1 MPLGYVPGLRT
12 ACFVPICS
20 GKSHAIIPCIYSE
33 LSRHVDMLVHKA
45 SWTLDVAILGDEAS
59 STFIVTLSSHK
70 ASSTP
75 DAAMLGHEA
84 SSTFDAAILDY
95 KKITNLSVWS
105 SQTMKSHL
113 SLIRPCWEC
122 HINSILEVYSA
133 LWHTLLLGVQWGQMI
148 VGNMTW
154 RANPINIHI
163 SLLISTWSTSM
174 PSAASS
180 LKP

>member
-1 MPLGYVPGLRT
+1 MPGLRT

-75 DAAMLGHEA
+75 NIGQTSSTFNTMMSSHKASSTPDAAMLGHEA

-133 LWHTLLLGVQWGQMI
+133 L
-148 VGNMTW
+148 
-154 RANPINIHI
+154 
-163 SLLISTWSTSM
+163 
-174 PSAASS
+174 
-180 LKP
+180 

>member
-1 MPLGYVPGLRT
+1 MPGLWT

-33 LSRHVDMLVHKA
+33 LSQHVDMLVHKT
-45 SWTLDVAILGDEAS
+45 SLTLDMAILGDEAS
-59 STFIVTLSSHK
+59 STFIVTLLSHKASSTPNIGQTLSTFNTMMSSHE

-95 KKITNLSVWS
+95 KKITNFSEWS

-113 SLIRPCWEC
+113 SLIRPCWD
-122 HINSILEVYSA
+122 V
-133 LWHTLLLGVQWGQMI
+133 T
-148 VGNMTW
+148 
-154 RANPINIHI
+154 
-163 SLLISTWSTSM
+163 STQ
-174 PSAASS
+174 S
-180 LKP
+180 LKCTLHSDTLCSLECNGGK